1 MPELTNTRV
10 KCSRCRA
17 KIFIFSYFTC
27 LKVPEL
33 NLYIS
38 TNRKELMVS
47 RFINLPRKFKILVM
61 LVCDALLLPLAFW
74 SAIALRH
81 GTLNPDVESY
91 VWLFLFVPVATLPI
105 FTRLGLYRSVVRFA
119 DEKIVYKVIYGVSL
133 SVLILTFIIALA
145 RIITVPRSS
154 ILIFWVMGIGYI
166 LLSRFLARGFLRR
179 LEGRPLRKRRVA
191 IYGAGQAG
199 MQTAR
204 ALAMGP
210 EFEPVIF
217 FDDNPDLHGTEVV
230 GIRVFNPQDAMEVL
244 EAKGCDQVLLAIPSA
259 SRERRKAII
268 QFFEGTHV
276 ALKTLPGIGELV
288 DGRVRLEDIRDVGVE
303 DLLGRDPVPPFPELI
318 SKCIRNRV
326 VLVTGA
332 GGSIGSELCRQIAMN
347 GPQVL
352 VLFEQGEYFL
362 YKIEQYLNKNFP
374 SVTVHAVLGDVT
386 NQSQLERV
394 FKHYKV
400 QTIYHAAAYK
410 HVPLVEGNV
419 TSGVYNNVF
428 GTLSAARASIQANV
442 ENFVLISTD
451 KAVRPTNVMGAS
463 KRLSEI
469 VLQACAKQF
478 HGKTCFTMVRFGN
491 VLGSSGSVVPLFK
504 EQIQLGG
511 PVTVTHPE
519 VTRYFMTIPEA
530 AQLVLQAGA
539 MGVGGDVF
547 VLDMGEPVKIVDLAK
562 KVIELSGFSVKDPVT
577 QTGDIAIEFIGLRPG
592 EKLYEELLIGSNVEK
607 TSHPRIMRAVE
618 GMIDWSELEPQLNS
632 LRHHCELGDS
642 AAVVK
647 VLRELVREY
656 QVGLSQ

>member
-1 MPELTNTRV
+1 
-10 KCSRCRA
+10 
-17 KIFIFSYFTC
+17 
-27 LKVPEL
+27 
-33 NLYIS
+33 
-38 TNRKELMVS
+38 MVS
-47 RFINLPRKFKILVM
+47 QFVNLPRKFKIFVM
-61 LVCDALLLPLAFW
+61 LLCDAVLLPLAFW

-81 GTLNPDVESY
+81 GTLSPEINGY
-91 VWLFLFVPVATLPI
+91 VWLFLFVPIATLPI
-105 FTRLGLYRSVVRFA
+105 FARLGLYRSVVRFA
-119 DEKIVYKVIYGVSL
+119 DEAIVYKVIYGVSL

-145 RIITVPRSS
+145 RVVSVPRSS

-179 LEGRPLRKRRVA
+179 LERRPLRKRRVA

-204 ALAMGP
+204 ALALGP

-217 FDDNPDLHGTEVV
+217 FDDNPDLHGTDVV
-230 GIRVFNPQDAMEVL
+230 GIRVFNPEDAQEVL
-244 EAKGCDQVLLAIPSA
+244 EAKNCDHVLLAIPSA

-268 QFFEGTHV
+268 QTFEGTHV
-276 ALKTLPGIGELV
+276 ILKTLPGLGELV
-288 DGRVRLEDIRDVGVE
+288 DGRVRLEDIRNVGVE

-318 SKCIRNRV
+318 AKCIRNRV

-352 VLFEQGEYFL
+352 VLLEQGEYFL

-374 SVTVHAVLGDVT
+374 FVKVHAVLGDVT
-386 NQSQLERV
+386 NQSHLERI
-394 FKHYKV
+394 FTHYKV

-410 HVPLVEGNV
+410 HVPLVEANISV
-419 TSGVYNNVF
+419 GVFNNVF
-428 GTLSAARASIQANV
+428 GTLSAALASIHANV

-469 VLQACAKQF
+469 ILQAFAKQF
-478 HGKTCFTMVRFGN
+478 SGKTCFTMVRFGN

-530 AQLVLQAGA
+530 AQLVLQAGS
-539 MGVGGDVF
+539 MGGGGDVF
-547 VLDMGEPVKIVDLAK
+547 VLDMGEPVKIVNLAK

-577 QTGDIAIEFIGLRPG
+577 KEGDILIEFVGLRPG
-592 EKLYEELLIGSNVEK
+592 EKLYEELLIGSNAGK

-618 GMIDWSELEPQLNS
+618 GMIDWSELEPQLND
-632 LRHHCELGDS
+632 LKYYCEQGDIGG
-642 AAVVK
+642 VVML
-647 VLRELVREY
+647 LRELVGEY
-656 QVGLSQ
+656 QAHSNNQV